1 MEDYTREY
9 NSIQASVYG
18 LSTILNLEQL
28 LTLKTQ
34 TNGSIQFYDY
44 GQQS

>member
-1 MEDYTREY
+1 MEGHIREHK
-9 NSIQASVYG
+9 SIQASVYG

-34 TNGSIQFYDY
+34 TKWDLEDNTQY
-44 GQQS
+44 GTR

>member
-1 MEDYTREY
+1 MEEYTREQK
-9 NSIQASVYG
+9 SIQASVYG

-34 TNGSIQFYDY
+34 TNGSIQFYDNR
-44 GQQS
+44 QQS